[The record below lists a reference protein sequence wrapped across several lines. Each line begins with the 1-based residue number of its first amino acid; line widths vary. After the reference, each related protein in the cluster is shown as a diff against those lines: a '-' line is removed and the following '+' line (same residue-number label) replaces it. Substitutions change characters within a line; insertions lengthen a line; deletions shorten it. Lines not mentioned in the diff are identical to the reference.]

1 MMQGLGL
8 ELCGERLW
16 LHPERAVVWPR
27 HSTVIVA
34 DTHFGKSAIFGQHGI
49 AVPGGAD
56 ALDFTRLERLLQES
70 AATRLLILGDFLHGA
85 VQAGSTIATQLT
97 AWLES
102 LLPVRVQVVAGNH
115 DRRVLQLWR
124 PPVQWES
131 TDLREGPFR
140 FVHEALDV
148 HEVNETR
155 EAHAGQVD
163 QADQAARDVQSVPV
177 QVAAAAQ
184 GSYSFSGHVHPVL
197 RIGGRRK
204 RATRVPVFWATPRG
218 MVLPSFGLF
227 TGGAVIRPAPDDAVY
242 VVGPER
248 VVKWRAL

>member
-1 MMQGLGL
+1 MTQGLEL

-16 LHPERAVVWPR
+16 LQPERAVVWPR
-27 HSTVIVA
+27 QSTVIVA

-56 ALDFTRLERLLQES
+56 ALDFSRLERLLQES
-70 AATRLLILGDFLHGA
+70 AATRLLVLGDFFHGA
-85 VQAGSTIATQLT
+85 VRADSPTAMQLA

-115 DRRVLQLWR
+115 DRRVLQLWQ

-131 TDLREGPFR
+131 MELQEGPFR
-140 FVHEALDV
+140 FVHEAPDV
-148 HEVNETR
+148 HET
-155 EAHAGQVD
+155 HAD
-163 QADQAARDVQSVPV
+163 QADRDVQTMPG
-177 QVAAAAQ
+177 QVAAATS

-227 TGGAVIRPAPDDAVY
+227 TGGAVIRPAPDDTLY

-248 VVKWRAL
+248 VLKWRAV